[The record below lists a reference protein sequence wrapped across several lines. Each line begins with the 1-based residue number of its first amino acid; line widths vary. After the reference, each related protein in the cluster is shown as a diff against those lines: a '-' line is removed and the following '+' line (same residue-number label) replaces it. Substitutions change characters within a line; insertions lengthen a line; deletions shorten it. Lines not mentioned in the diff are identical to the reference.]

1 DVANDGVRVAFAA
14 RQNGQPLSVWTV
26 NIATGQCTQV
36 TPAAA
41 DSNGLKVHNFDPAWS
56 PDGNF
61 IVFAS
66 TRGKPGVG
74 ATESRM
80 RFLPQSDLWRIN
92 VGTNAVE
99 QMTFL
104 SNSEISPQFMRE
116 GRVTMTTEKA
126 SDGFYQLS
134 GRRINWDLTDY
145 HPLLAQRNISLYANL

>member
-1 DVANDGVRVAFAA
+1 ANDGVRVAFAA
-14 RQNGQPLSVWTV
+14 RQSGQPLSVWTV
-26 NIATGQCTQV
+26 NITTGTCTQI
-36 TPAAA
+36 TPAVA
-41 DSNGLKVHNFDPAWS
+41 DQNGLKVHNFDPAWS
-56 PDGNF
+56 PDGAY

-74 ATESRM
+74 PTKSRM
-80 RFLPQSDLWRIN
+80 RFLPQSDLWRIKLADN
-92 VGTNAVE
+92 SGE

-145 HPLLAQRNISLYANL
+145 PPLLVQRNISQYASLS